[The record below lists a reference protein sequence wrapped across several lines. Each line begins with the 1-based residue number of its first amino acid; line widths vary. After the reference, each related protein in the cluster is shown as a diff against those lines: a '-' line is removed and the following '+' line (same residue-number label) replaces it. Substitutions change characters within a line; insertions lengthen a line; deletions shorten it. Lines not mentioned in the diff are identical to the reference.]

1 MKKVLHFAFIV
12 LCIAFAL
19 NECSGAIISEIKIE
33 GNSLSSD
40 RLIFKNIRSR
50 VGSELKTIILNED
63 IKRLNELGRFSK
75 IEVKEEI
82 VGDKVQIIFFVKEK
96 PIIKKRTFTGNK
108 RLKVSIFD
116 ENLIGNIGS
125 RYDKNIALS
134 DESKI
139 KQAYKD
145 EGYLFSKVRHTKKF
159 IDENNQFI
167 HINYEI
173 TENHELKIAA
183 VTFKGN
189 HRIESA
195 ELQKIMQTK
204 VDRLFGKGVYDSEKF
219 SSDLSNLQL
228 YYKTQGYL
236 DAVVKQ
242 GKSYFSKDK
251 NWLYI
256 NIDVDEG
263 SLYVI
268 DKINL
273 NGNQIVDNNTLFSK
287 ISAKI
292 GIPYSE
298 KVKWQIEN
306 ELDSYYG
313 EIGRVFTR
321 VRVDAIIDS
330 NNSHI
335 LIEIDINEGQQLFLE
350 GIVITGNTKTKEVV
364 IRRELTFYPKD
375 RLDTKLIR
383 ESERNL
389 LNLGFFETAK
399 ISLKPGSSDRF
410 ASAVV
415 HVTEKQTGSINF
427 ALGFSSLESVFGQIK
442 YVQRNFDWRD
452 RSAGPFSFFTGDGFL
467 GDGQNLEATIKTGSE
482 NRQFRIDFSEP
493 WVFNRKIR
501 MGFGL
506 FHTESDIADDFEE
519 KRNGLY
525 TRVGKEFAKNF
536 EGYLTYNFSKINISD
551 IQTNVSPAIKEQ
563 EGKNTVSSLVNDW
576 VYDSRDNRF
585 FPTEGMYLKTS
596 FSIAGSYLGGNQDF
610 YKSEFEVKNYKK
622 MFEFG
627 SGKNIHVL
635 SSRLRIGYS
644 DKYADSTSVPIF
656 ERFFVGGLGSV
667 RGFENRSLGPIEIHN
682 GERFE
687 IGGNFLSVFNL
698 EYNIPISE
706 ETFRAVIFYDQ
717 GNAFRSISNF
727 SFDELRSSVGIGLR
741 IQLDVLGPTPI
752 SLDFAKPISS
762 KVGDELESFSFNFGN
777 FF

>member
-1 MKKVLHFAFIV
+1 MLHFALIV
-12 LCIAFAL
+12 LCCTLVL
-19 NECSGAIISEIKIE
+19 NESFGAVISAIKIE

-50 VGSELKTIILNED
+50 IGSELKAIILNED

-75 IEVKEEI
+75 IEVKEI
-82 VGDKVQIIFFVKEK
+82 ISNDQVQIVFLVEEK
-96 PIIKKRTFTGNK
+96 PIIKKRTFTGNNK
-108 RLKVSIFD
+108 LKVSIFD
-116 ENLIGNIGS
+116 ENLIGEIDT
-125 RYDKNIALS
+125 RYDKSIALS

-145 EGYLFSKVRHTKKF
+145 EGYLFSKVKHTKRY
-159 IDENNQFI
+159 IDKNNQFI
-167 HINYEI
+167 HINYDI
-173 TENHELKIAA
+173 IENSELKIAA

-189 HRIESA
+189 NRIQSS

-219 SSDLSNLQL
+219 SSDLANLQL

-242 GKSYFSKDK
+242 GKSFFSEDK
-251 NWLYI
+251 KWLYL
-256 NIDVDEG
+256 NIEVEEG
-263 SLYVI
+263 PLYVI
-268 DKINL
+268 DKIVI
-273 NGNQIVDNNTLFSK
+273 NGNQIVTDQTLFLK
-287 ISAKI
+287 ISAKV
-292 GIPYSE
+292 GTPYSE
-298 KVKWQIEN
+298 KVKWQVEN

-321 VRVDAIIDS
+321 IRVDAVIDS

-335 LIEIDINEGQQLFLE
+335 LITIDIVEGQQLFLE

-364 IRRELTFYPKD
+364 IRRELTFYPED

-442 YVQRNFDWRD
+442 YIQRNFDWRD
-452 RSAGPFSFFTGDGFL
+452 RSGGPLSFFSGDGFL

-482 NRQFRIDFSEP
+482 NRQFKIDFSEP

-506 FHTESDIADDFEE
+506 FHTESEIADDFEE
-519 KRNGLY
+519 RRNGLY
-525 TRVGKEFAKNF
+525 TRIGKEFAKNL
-536 EGYLTYNFSKINISD
+536 EGFLTYNFSKINISD

-563 EGKNTVSSLVNDW
+563 EGKNTVSSIVNDW
-576 VYDSRDNRF
+576 IYDSRDNRF
-585 FPTEGMYLKTS
+585 FTTEGMYLKTS
-596 FSIAGSYLGGNQDF
+596 LSVAGSLLGGNQDF

-627 SGKNIHVL
+627 AGKNIHVL
-635 SSRLRIGYS
+635 SSRFRFGYTE
-644 DKYADSTSVPIF
+644 KYGKSSTVPIF

-667 RGFENRSLGPIEIHN
+667 RGFEDRSLGPIEIHN

-687 IGGNFLSVFNL
+687 IGGNFLSMFNL

-706 ETFRAVIFYDQ
+706 KTFRAVIFYDQ
-717 GNAFRSISNF
+717 GNAFRSVSDF
-727 SFDELRSSVGIGLR
+727 SFDELRSSVGLGLR
-741 IQLDVLGPTPI
+741 IQLDMLGPTPI

-762 KVGDELESFSFNFGN
+762 KPGDELESFSFNFGN